1 MAWGLSIKST
11 QGVGIYEAGKV
22 FPKNNTR
29 KLLQVCST
37 PVPNCDLL
45 LLRKMSARDVF
56 RSAGR
61 ILVKLDSSI
70 VTRSNGTGLA
80 LGRTA
85 NIVEQGKF

>member
-1 MAWGLSIKST
+1 
-11 QGVGIYEAGKV
+11 
-22 FPKNNTR
+22 
-29 KLLQVCST
+29 
-37 PVPNCDLL
+37 
-45 LLRKMSARDVF
+45 MSARDVF

-85 NIVEQGKF
+85 NIVEQGKFQMMQSEKYFSCVEPNSIIARVLSQCRI

>member
-1 MAWGLSIKST
+1 MYA
-11 QGVGIYEAGKV
+11 
-22 FPKNNTR
+22 
-29 KLLQVCST
+29 
-37 PVPNCDLL
+37 PVPNCDLFSK